1 MRRAFAA
8 SLIVLALVAAGCG
21 SNPTPAPPTP
31 TPAPPVVTTP
41 APTVAPTIA
50 PSPTISAATFAK
62 KYAKISAT
70 LTAAAKTFQAE
81 LSKARSEKAV
91 KAAWTKYLAAY
102 RSSIKLLKAVDW
114 PEAARAD
121 ILALLD
127 AEDQLVVLLNKAAA
141 HPDTVQANQ
150 SKILKLEKTIQSLA
164 KKVKDEL
171 ALP

>member
-8 SLIVLALVAAGCG
+8 SLIVLALVVAACG
-21 SNPTPAPPTP
+21 SNPTPVPPTP
-31 TPAPPVVTTP
+31 TPEPPVVTTP
-41 APTVAPTIA
+41 APTVAPTVA

-81 LSKARSEKAV
+81 LAKARSEKAV

-121 ILALLD
+121 IVALLD

-141 HPDTVQANQ
+141 HPATVQANQ